1 MSPRMELLSSI
12 PALAWL
18 PIAFAF
24 VVNIAAELLL
34 AYSENRFFVALSK
47 SIKAIIIPALIAIY
61 ALVIAD
67 IIGAPNG

>member
-1 MSPRMELLSSI
+1 MELLSSI

-34 AYSENRFFVALSK
+34 SYSENRFLAAFAK

-61 ALVIAD
+61 ALVIAG
-67 IIGAPNG
+67 IVGAPNE

>member
-1 MSPRMELLSSI
+1 MEWLDFI
-12 PALAWL
+12 PVELWL
-18 PIAFAF
+18 PITFAF

-34 AYSENRFFVALSK
+34 AYSENRFFAALAK

-67 IIGAPNG
+67 IIGAPNE